1 MKNTST
7 GVVFMILTILLFS
20 IMNALAKGFA
30 NYYPI
35 IVIVWVRYISQTIF
49 TTFIF
54 IPNLNK
60 IVKTKKIKLH
70 LFRSLLLF
78 CATLSMFSGFK
89 YLTFVSTITIFQIG
103 PLVVV
108 VFSVIFLKEKVGY
121 RRWLSVFV
129 GFSGTLF
136 ILKPGTEMFS
146 FFGLFPILAA
156 IFYAGYAV
164 STRRLGTEED
174 PKTNFFYTSLVGTII
189 STIILIPF
197 FEPIAIKD
205 LLTFSIL
212 GIFGGLGHF
221 CFILA
226 LRKSEA
232 SFLAP
237 FTYFDLI
244 FATILGILFFAEFP
258 DIYVI
263 VGAFIIVSAGIYT
276 WHRENLNMKRKKI
289 KLS

>member
-1 MKNTST
+1 
-7 GVVFMILTILLFS
+7 MILTILLFS

-89 YLTFVSTITIFQIG
+89 YLTLVSTITIFQIG

-136 ILKPGTEMFS
+136 ILKPGTGNVF

>member
-89 YLTFVSTITIFQIG
+89 YLTLVSTITIFQIG

-164 STRRLGTEED
+164 STRRLGTED
-174 PKTNFFYTSLVGTII
+174 TSLVGTII

>member
-1 MKNTST
+1 
-7 GVVFMILTILLFS
+7 
-20 IMNALAKGFA
+20 MNALAKGFA

-89 YLTFVSTITIFQIG
+89 YLTLVSTITIFQIG

-212 GIFGGLGHF
+212 GFFGGLGHF